1 MLRLPEEAECVQ
13 VVKMVNYGKS
23 ELKTLFCEVIYGGDI
38 QRFSLICE
46 LRINA
51 HDHGCV

>member
-1 MLRLPEEAECVQ
+1 MLRLLEEAERAQ
-13 VVKMVNYGKS
+13 VVKMEINGKS